1 MTGAM
6 IDVILLIALLLA
18 AVVGVSRG
26 LLASAGALAGLAAAG
41 FGAWWLLP
49 LVSQAVP
56 WPAVRGVAV
65 AASGVALLLA
75 GASIGS
81 ALGGVLRR
89 GVDRIRL
96 RPLDRVLGGALSV
109 AVVALALSL
118 VGQSVAVTAIPG
130 VSSAIGSSQ
139 VLRAIDAATPRP
151 VAAALAQAR
160 QAVLADGLPRLGALI
175 DLPAVSRAVP
185 PVDLDDPALQAAAQS
200 VARIT
205 GTAAECS
212 RTLTGS
218 GFVIAPDRVITN
230 AHVVAGVSD
239 PVVELPGA
247 RAREG
252 EVVYFDPVDDLAV
265 IAVPGLRAAPL
276 PVAGELTA
284 GDAAVVQGY
293 PFGGPFTADTA
304 VVQTVADVP
313 VPDIYGSSETIRRI
327 YGMAATVQPG
337 NSGGPVLTPAGA
349 VAGVVFARADDGS
362 AVGYAATTVELMP
375 VLAQASDLV
384 APTTTGAC
392 LP

>member
-1 MTGAM
+1 MTGTVV
-6 IDVILLIALLLA
+6 DVILLIALLLA

-49 LVSQAVP
+49 LLSQTVP
-56 WPAVRGVAV
+56 WPAARGVIV
-65 AASGVALLLA
+65 AAAGVALLLA
-75 GASIGS
+75 GAGIG
-81 ALGGVLRR
+81 AAAGGALRR
-89 GVDRIRL
+89 SADRIRL
-96 RPLDRVLGGALSV
+96 RSLDRLFGGVLSV
-109 AVVALALSL
+109 VVAALALSL

-130 VSSAIGSSQ
+130 VSSAIASSQ

-175 DLPAVSRAVP
+175 DLPVVPRTAP
-185 PVDLDDPALQAAAQS
+185 PVNLDDPVLQAAAQS

-218 GFVIAPDRVITN
+218 GFVAAPDRVVTN

-247 RAREG
+247 PAREG
-252 EVVYFDPVDDLAV
+252 EVVYFDPVDDLAI
-265 IAVPGLRAAPL
+265 IAVPGLAAAPL
-276 PVAGELTA
+276 AVAGELSA

-293 PFGGPFTADTA
+293 PFGGPFTAGA
-304 VVQTVADVP
+304 ASVQTVADVA
-313 VPDIYGSSETIRRI
+313 VPDIYGSSESIRRI
-327 YGMAATVQPG
+327 YAMAATVQPG
-337 NSGGPVLTPAGA
+337 NSGGPVLTPDGA
-349 VAGVVFARADDGS
+349 VTGVVFARADDGS
-362 AVGYAATTVELMP
+362 AVGYALTTVELMP
-375 VLAQASDLV
+375 VLAEAPDLS
-384 APTTTGAC
+384 APVPTGAC
-392 LP
+392 VR